1 MSSINKSEPC
11 MFKALHNLFK
21 QLSDDASL
29 PNIVG
34 KQEFELSMAA
44 LLCEVASID
53 NDINDKETIAKVR
66 QLSLLLGIDNEK
78 ANELLVIAS
87 KKSDDSVSVYEFTST
102 LRNVEYKQRYELIE
116 SMWCVAYAD
125 GVIDPSE
132 EALIRQV
139 ADLIYITHS
148 DYIKAK
154 LDADSKPI

>member
-1 MSSINKSEPC
+1 

-29 PNIVG
+29 PNVID
-34 KQEFELSMAA
+34 KHEFELSMAA
-44 LLCEVASID
+44 LLCEVASVD
-53 NDINDKETIAKVR
+53 SDINDKETVAKAH
-66 QLSLLLGIDNEK
+66 QLSLLLDIDNDR

-87 KKSDDSVSVYEFTST
+87 KKSDDSVSIYEFTSK

-125 GVIDPSE
+125 GVIDPNE
-132 EALIRQV
+132 ESLIRQV
-139 ADLIYITHS
+139 ADLIYVTQT

-154 LDADSKPI
+154 LVANPDQS